1 MALLTVQNST
11 IAGFVPTYGA
21 VSASDTF
28 PNDGRTILYIKNA
41 GGSPDVVAIDSVT
54 ACNQG
59 SDHDGGS
66 SVTNATEKCFGPFDP
81 TRFNTG
87 TGVVTVTNSFI
98 TSVTCAVIRLP

>member
-1 MALLTVQNST
+1 MALLSVQNSS
-11 IAGFVPTYGA
+11 IAGFAPTYSA
-21 VSASDTF
+21 VSASDEF
-28 PNDGRTILYIKNA
+28 PNDGRTVIYIKN
-41 GGSPDVVAIDSVT
+41 GGASPDVVGIDSLV

-81 TRFNTG
+81 TRFNNSNG
-87 TGVVTVTNSFI
+87 RVTVTNSFI